1 MTYEVAIG
9 TWHDASIASVKDGE
23 LKLLI
28 ESERYS
34 HIKHDVMSQV
44 CIDEFSKTNCGD
56 INKSALALLDINSTI
71 IFTMLLM
78 HFMIL
83 VLKRQYV

>member
-1 MTYEVAIG
+1 MTYEVATG

-44 CIDEFSKTNCGD
+44 CIDEFSKTWFRD
-56 INKSALALLDINSTI
+56 
-71 IFTMLLM
+71 
-78 HFMIL
+78 
-83 VLKRQYV
+83 

>member
-23 LKLLI
+23 LKLLM

-56 INKSALALLDINSTI
+56 INKSAFVLNKNSGNVI
-71 IFTMLLM
+71 
-78 HFMIL
+78 
-83 VLKRQYV
+83 KP